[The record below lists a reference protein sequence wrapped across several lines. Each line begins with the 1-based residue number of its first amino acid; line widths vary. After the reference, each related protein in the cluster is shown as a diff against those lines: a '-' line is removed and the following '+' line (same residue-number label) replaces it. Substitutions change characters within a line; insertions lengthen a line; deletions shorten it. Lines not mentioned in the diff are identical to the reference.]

1 MLEWQCD
8 KSREDLLVEKKLKKY
23 TLPFIAAILT
33 VFALSMTGLY
43 AGSADNPGET
53 FLSLCKKE
61 MTGIGIDKLV
71 VLIAI
76 IALYMKCWKNF
87 CRSCKWITHLIAAM
101 FSVFMLIGMSFSV
114 QGNWTFFTAG
124 RNQILIALLTW
135 AGFFFL
141 FDVVIS
147 LLYAYGEKH
156 PFLHSRNIKKFPE
169 FMEKHYLLVAFLLI
183 YAVCY
188 ATVCYKLKSWG
199 APRWFNICCI
209 AFFSLVPVFGAYSQ
223 TIIKDGSFSALFSL
237 FMVIYVECCIPTL
250 REKSGQ
256 SLRQQLTVLFLV
268 GFGMCITRNNGLYMV
283 LPAFILLFFFLGKKR
298 RLYAVGMVILVTVGY
313 MGLQKE
319 VAPRLYIG
327 NFPSRVFFSIPMQQ
341 TARYLK
347 EYPDDVTKEE
357 AKAIDGVMKY
367 DEIADLYNPELSD
380 PVKATYRGG
389 HITMAKLKRYFN
401 AWFSMFLRHPGVY
414 IEATLHNSYGYYYPF
429 HNCTVQSS
437 YRFYTVNEPLIEE
450 SDYHQIFSAETR
462 NQLKRYADLWSQIP
476 GLAQICNAGTY
487 TWIVILLLGY
497 LIYRKRWKG
506 ILVLAA
512 PALNVAICIASP
524 VNGLLRYA
532 FPLMACMPAVI
543 FWGLAYA
550 EKAIDEKRTDE
561 K

>member
-1 MLEWQCD
+1 
-8 KSREDLLVEKKLKKY
+8 
-23 TLPFIAAILT
+23 
-33 VFALSMTGLY
+33 
-43 AGSADNPGET
+43 
-53 FLSLCKKE
+53 
-61 MTGIGIDKLV
+61 
-71 VLIAI
+71 
-76 IALYMKCWKNF
+76 
-87 CRSCKWITHLIAAM
+87 
-101 FSVFMLIGMSFSV
+101 
-114 QGNWTFFTAG
+114 
-124 RNQILIALLTW
+124 
-135 AGFFFL
+135 
-141 FDVVIS
+141 
-147 LLYAYGEKH
+147 
-156 PFLHSRNIKKFPE
+156 
-169 FMEKHYLLVAFLLI
+169 MEKHYLLVAFLLILAGWLPYILIFWPGSVPYDGFRQLNMFAGNQRFTNKHPWELSLIMGALMTIGNVISDNWGIFMVVGVLALI

-357 AKAIDGVMKY
+357 AKAIDGVLKY

-429 HNCTVQSS
+429 HNCTAQSS

-550 EKAIDEKRTDE
+550 EKAIDEKRTD
-561 K
+561 KK